1 MKLTTENLN
10 KLVELYLNDIEDYG
24 AEDEKILAES
34 ILKPISTL
42 LKENHNNELIPYLNE
57 ALNLTSNDID
67 KEIIKEFIEYIE
79 TI

>member
-10 KLVELYLNDIEDYG
+10 KLVELYLNDVEDYG
-24 AEDEKILAES
+24 NEGEKVIAES